1 MGHSI
6 SQLNRSSI
14 LHASSAP
21 KKGEERRVAELR
33 AELKRPG
40 IVIVPGVYDVIS
52 ALLVQSMGFKAAY
65 VSGAAVTASLGLPD
79 LGLITMDEMVRVV
92 RYIASSV
99 DIPLIV
105 DIDTGYGEALN
116 VVRAVVEFE
125 RAGAAGV
132 QIEDQVLPKKC
143 GHLSGKHVVPPDE
156 MAKKIKAA
164 AEARRNPD
172 FVIVARTDAR
182 GVTGLEDA
190 IERAQLYLEAGAD
203 VIFPEALESEAEFA
217 EFARRIKAPLLANM
231 TEFGKSPLMPAK
243 RLEELGYKFVIY
255 PVTLLR
261 VALGAMREALRT
273 ISELGTQEPLLSKM
287 MTRKELYELIGYYDY
302 EKFDSRI
309 SEIIDKAVSFKIRAR

>member
-1 MGHSI
+1 MKAP
-6 SQLNRSSI
+6 I
-14 LHASSAP
+14 LR
-21 KKGEERRVAELR
+21 KERRDAVAELR

-40 IVIVPGVYDVIS
+40 IVMVPGVYDVIT
-52 ALLVQSMGFKAAY
+52 ALLVQSMGFRAGY

-79 LGLITMDEMVRVV
+79 LGLITLDEMARVV

-143 GHLSGKHVVPPDE
+143 GHLSGKQVVPADE

-164 AEARRNPD
+164 VEARRNPD

-182 GVTGLEDA
+182 GVTGFDDA
-190 IERAQLYLEAGAD
+190 VERAKLYLEVGAD
-203 VIFPEALESEAEFA
+203 VIFPEALESEQEFA
-217 EFARRIKAPLLANM
+217 EFARRVKAPLLANM
-231 TEFGKSPLMPAK
+231 TEFGKSPLIPAK
-243 RLEELGYKFVIY
+243 RLEEYGYKFVIF

-273 ISELGTQEPLLSKM
+273 IADLGTQEPLVQRML
-287 MTRKELYELIGYYDY
+287 TRKELYELIGYYDY
-302 EKFDSRI
+302 EDFDKKIAEEVDRKLAVKLRP
-309 SEIIDKAVSFKIRAR
+309 DKVHG

>member
-1 MGHSI
+1 M
-6 SQLNRSSI
+6 
-14 LHASSAP
+14 
-21 KKGEERRVAELR
+21 
-33 AELKRPG
+33 KRPG
-40 IVIVPGVYDVIS
+40 IVMVPGVYDVIT

-79 LGLITMDEMVRVV
+79 LGLITMDEMTRVV

-125 RAGAAGV
+125 KAGAAGI

-143 GHLSGKHVVPPDE
+143 GHLSGKQVIPADE

-164 AEARRNPD
+164 VEARRNPD

-182 GVTGLEDA
+182 GVTGFDDA
-190 IERAQLYLEAGAD
+190 VERAKLYLEAGAD
-203 VIFPEALESEAEFA
+203 VIFPEALESEKEFA
-217 EFARRIKAPLLANM
+217 EFAQRVKAPLLANM
-231 TEFGKSPLMPAK
+231 TEFGKSPLIPAK
-243 RLEELGYKFVIY
+243 RLEEYGYKFVIY

-273 ISELGTQEPLLSKM
+273 IAESGTQEPLVQKM
-287 MTRKELYELIGYYDY
+287 MTRRELYELIGYYDY
-302 EKFDSRI
+302 EEFDRRI
-309 SEIIDKAVSFKIRAR
+309 AEEVDKTVAVKLRLNR

>member
-1 MGHSI
+1 MK
-6 SQLNRSSI
+6 
-14 LHASSAP
+14 AP
-21 KKGEERRVAELR
+21 LLKREKKDVVAELR

-40 IVIVPGVYDVIS
+40 IVMVPGVYDVIT

-79 LGLITMDEMVRVV
+79 LGLITMDEMTRVV

-125 RAGAAGV
+125 KAGAAGI

-143 GHLSGKHVVPPDE
+143 GHLSGKQVIPADE

-164 AEARRNPD
+164 VEARRNPD

-182 GVTGLEDA
+182 GVTGFDDA
-190 IERAQLYLEAGAD
+190 VERAKLYLEAGAD
-203 VIFPEALESEAEFA
+203 VIFPEALESEKEFA
-217 EFARRIKAPLLANM
+217 EFAQRVKAPLLANM
-231 TEFGKSPLMPAK
+231 TEFGKSPLIPAK
-243 RLEELGYKFVIY
+243 RLEEYGYKFVIY

-273 ISELGTQEPLLSKM
+273 IAESGTQEPLVQKM
-287 MTRKELYELIGYYDY
+287 MTRRELYELIGYYDY
-302 EKFDSRI
+302 EEFDRRI
-309 SEIIDKAVSFKIRAR
+309 AEEVDKTVAVKLRLNR

>member
-1 MGHSI
+1 MK
-6 SQLNRSSI
+6 
-14 LHASSAP
+14 AP
-21 KKGEERRVAELR
+21 LLKGEKKDVVAELR

-40 IVIVPGVYDVIS
+40 IVAVPGVYDVIT

-79 LGLITMDEMVRVV
+79 LGLITMDEMTRIV

-143 GHLSGKHVVPPDE
+143 GHLSGKQVVPADE

-164 AEARRNPD
+164 VEARRNPD

-182 GVTGLEDA
+182 GVTGFDDA
-190 IERAQLYLEAGAD
+190 VERAKLYLEVGAD
-203 VIFPEALESEAEFA
+203 VIFPEALESEEEFA
-217 EFARRIKAPLLANM
+217 EFARRVRAPLLANM
-231 TEFGKSPLMPAK
+231 TEFGKSPLVPVK
-243 RLEELGYKFVIY
+243 RLEEYGYKFVIY

-273 ISELGTQEPLLSKM
+273 IAESGTQEPLVQRM
-287 MTRKELYELIGYYDY
+287 MTRRELYELIGYYDY
-302 EKFDSRI
+302 EEFDKKI
-309 SEIIDKAVSFKIRAR
+309 AEEVDKTVAVKLRLNK

>member
-1 MGHSI
+1 MKAP
-6 SQLNRSSI
+6 I
-14 LHASSAP
+14 LR
-21 KKGEERRVAELR
+21 KERRDAVAELR

-40 IVIVPGVYDVIS
+40 IVIVPGVYDVIT
-52 ALLVQSMGFKAAY
+52 ALLVQSMGFKAGY

-79 LGLITMDEMVRVV
+79 LGLITLDEMARVV

-143 GHLSGKHVVPPDE
+143 GHLSGKQVVPADE

-164 AEARRNPD
+164 VEARRNPD

-182 GVTGLEDA
+182 GVTGFDDA
-190 IERAQLYLEAGAD
+190 VERAKLYLEVGAD
-203 VIFPEALESEAEFA
+203 VIFPEALESEQEFA
-217 EFARRIKAPLLANM
+217 EFARRVKAPLLANM
-231 TEFGKSPLMPAK
+231 TEFGKSPLIPAK
-243 RLEELGYKFVIY
+243 RLEEYGYKFVIF

-273 ISELGTQEPLLSKM
+273 IADLGTQEPLVPRML
-287 MTRKELYELIGYYDY
+287 TRKELYELIGYYDY
-302 EKFDSRI
+302 EDFDKKIAEEVDRKLAVKLRP
-309 SEIIDKAVSFKIRAR
+309 DKVHG